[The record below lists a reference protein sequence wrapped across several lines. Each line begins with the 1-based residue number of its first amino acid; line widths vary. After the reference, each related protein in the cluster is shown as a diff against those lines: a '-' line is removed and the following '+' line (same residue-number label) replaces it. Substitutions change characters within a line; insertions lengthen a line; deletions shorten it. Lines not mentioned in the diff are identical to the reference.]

1 MNPTFWIL
9 YYAMQA
15 VPANDPTA
23 HATFDAQETCV
34 KQAMV
39 SNSFGEL
46 HCVYAKEGFGVIFD
60 DRLLLLAPQG
70 IGSTRK
76 RFPELFPFKVVAQ
89 QEKALEQ
96 SPLRDEPE
104 YPAEIIEPCKPAS
117 EEFDFD
123 MDEFTEPVP
132 STGLQ
137 NAKPPPR

>member
-9 YYAMQA
+9 YCAMQA

-46 HCVYAKEGFGVIFD
+46 HCVCAKEGFGVIFD
-60 DRLLLLAPQG
+60 DTLLPLGPQR
-70 IGSTRK
+70 IGTTRK
-76 RFPELFPFKVVAQ
+76 RFRELFAVKVVAQ

-96 SPLRDEPE
+96 SPLHDEPE
-104 YPAEIIEPCKPAS
+104 FPAEIIEPYQP
-117 EEFDFD
+117 EFGGFRRLVIRD
-123 MDEFTEPVP
+123 
-132 STGLQ
+132 G
-137 NAKPPPR
+137 